1 MTINTREDGLIED
14 VFEFPHEVYGT
25 FRDAL
30 VMTSEEYNALSE
42 AQISSMKQER
52 FDKWAALIVEMSNT
66 PSRQID
72 ASKLPR
78 IVYLEDV

>member
-52 FDKWAALIVEMSNT
+52 FDKWSALMVDMSKLT
-66 PSRQID
+66 TKKID
-72 ASKLPR
+72 VSKLPR